1 MAVNLLPCIC
11 EEKTKTYLMEKKI
24 KCKYFKKTLIP
35 NPSKKNVIGKKMV
48 KTEIAFTLINI
59 LIETE

>member
-1 MAVNLLPCIC
+1 M
-11 EEKTKTYLMEKKI
+11 EKMEKKI

-59 LIETE
+59 LTETE

>member
-1 MAVNLLPCIC
+1 
-11 EEKTKTYLMEKKI
+11 MEKKI

-35 NPSKKNVIGKKMV
+35 NPSKINVIGKKMV
-48 KTEIAFTLINI
+48 KTEIAFTLLNI